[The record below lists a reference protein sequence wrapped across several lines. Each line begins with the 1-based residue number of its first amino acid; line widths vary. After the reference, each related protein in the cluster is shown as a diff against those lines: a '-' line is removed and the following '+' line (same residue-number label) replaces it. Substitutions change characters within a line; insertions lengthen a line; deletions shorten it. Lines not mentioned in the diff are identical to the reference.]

1 MKTTSIEDFYKL
13 QITAEMCGFNPSSFE
28 EYLKEV
34 ESEKVVFKPKEEK
47 QFVFKYK
54 NNIKVRVK
62 TPDDILARIREIEK
76 KQINKS
82 KFNS

>member
-1 MKTTSIEDFYKL
+1 MKTASIEEFYKL
-13 QITAEMCGFNPSSFE
+13 QITAEMCGFNPSSYE

-54 NNIKVRVK
+54 NRQRNKIK
-62 TPDDILARIREIEK
+62 TPDEILLRIREIEK